1 MRSASAIF
9 MSRTEAI
16 TCLLQIVT
24 LRSCEERMGDH
35 RGTKVMPWFKHYSSC
50 GWQKGTSRDKA
61 MLISEEIKSIALVVL
76 KLCLSK
82 AISKSV
88 SQ

>member
-24 LRSCEERMGDH
+24 LHSCEERMGDET
-35 RGTKVMPWFKHYSSC
+35 GTKVVPAPAV
-50 GWQKGTSRDKA
+50 GEKA
-61 MLISEEIKSIALVVL
+61 HLR
-76 KLCLSK
+76 
-82 AISKSV
+82 
-88 SQ
+88 